1 MKLNESCITAILQ
14 AVQDV
19 STMDNGFNSKK
30 DIDSIVG
37 GYSEEEIIYHVRQ
50 CELNGFLYGYKPCND
65 GSFEID
71 DLTPKGH
78 EYLER
83 NKKFWGDVKP
93 VSQTLNLPKQTIN
106 ILKAVKKNDGLINP
120 YLVVNGCSDDENWP
134 RLQQLFDENLL
145 YKDQGYSEDGSPD
158 GPVLRISN
166 EGKAFL
172 TDYESEKRGKRN
184 KDIRTIFITA
194 LTTIVINWGPKIIL
208 FLIGIIKAS

>member
-14 AVQDV
+14 AIQDV
-19 STMDNGFNSKK
+19 STIDNGFNLKK

-50 CELNGFLYGYKPCND
+50 CKLNGFLYGYKPCND
-65 GSFEID
+65 GSFLID

-78 EYLER
+78 EYLEE
-83 NKKFWGDVKP
+83 KQKVSFWGEVKP
-93 VSQTLNLPKQTIN
+93 ALQTLTLPKQTIN
-106 ILKAVKKNDGLINP
+106 ILKAVKQNDGQINP

-145 YKDQGYSEDGSPD
+145 YEEQGYSEDGSPD

-166 EGKAFL
+166 EGGSVKSYAQISL
-172 TDYESEKRGKRN
+172 
-184 KDIRTIFITA
+184 
-194 LTTIVINWGPKIIL
+194 
-208 FLIGIIKAS
+208 